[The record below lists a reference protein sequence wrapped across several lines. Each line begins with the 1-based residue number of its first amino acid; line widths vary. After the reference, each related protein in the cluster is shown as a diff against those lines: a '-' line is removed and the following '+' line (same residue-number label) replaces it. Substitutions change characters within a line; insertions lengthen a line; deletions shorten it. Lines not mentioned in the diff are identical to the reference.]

1 MGNSVLGPVGM
12 RNWGEEMRTEV
23 CIVSEYEI
31 SREGLKNI
39 LKAEGFEVVGAFSD
53 VAEAINGDL
62 PDEVFIIL
70 DGFPVADQPSLV
82 KELLTHFES
91 SLVAV
96 LSERFE
102 LNPMMECFHHGARGY
117 IVRSMKALPMTTSLR
132 LTAMGE
138 RVLPSDLVDVLDQRP
153 ALAAPQQAAE
163 AMSSD
168 TAGPSSIDMAE
179 TPLSPRERDV
189 LRCLMAGYSNKLIA
203 RRLVVCEATVKVH
216 VKAILR
222 KLNVNNR
229 TQAAIW
235 ASSRGISDHQPAA

>member
-1 MGNSVLGPVGM
+1 
-12 RNWGEEMRTEV
+12 MRTDV

-39 LKAEGFEVVGAFSD
+39 LKSEGFKIVDLFATVT
-53 VAEAINGDL
+53 EAVESSL
-62 PDEVFIIL
+62 PQDIFIVL
-70 DGFPVADQPSLV
+70 DGFPVSDQAGLVKDILARFQTSLV
-82 KELLTHFES
+82 T
-91 SLVAV
+91 V
-96 LSERFE
+96 LSERFDV
-102 LNPMMECFHHGARGY
+102 NAMISCFQNGAKGY

-132 LTAMGE
+132 LAAMGE
-138 RVLPSDLVDVLDQRP
+138 RVFPSDLVDLFNRQPLGDLQTAEPTRI
-153 ALAAPQQAAE
+153 AFSGAE
-163 AMSSD
+163 AVKSGGEMPAAMD
-168 TAGPSSIDMAE
+168 Q

-235 ASSRGISDHQPAA
+235 ASSRGISDARLAP

>member
-1 MGNSVLGPVGM
+1 
-12 RNWGEEMRTEV
+12 MRTDV

-31 SREGLKNI
+31 AREGLKNI
-39 LKAEGFEVVGAFSD
+39 LKSEGFKIVDLFAT
-53 VAEAINGDL
+53 VAEAVESSL
-62 PDEVFIIL
+62 PQDVFIVL
-70 DGFPVADQPSLV
+70 DGFPVSEQARLV
-82 KELLTHFES
+82 KEILDQFQT
-91 SLVAV
+91 SLVTV
-96 LSERFE
+96 LSERFDV
-102 LNPMMECFHHGARGY
+102 NAMIACFQNGAKGY

-132 LTAMGE
+132 LAAMGE
-138 RVLPSDLVDVLDQRP
+138 RVIPSELVDLFSRQP
-153 ALAAPQQAAE
+153 LSELQGAK
-163 AMSSD
+163 
-168 TAGPSSIDMAE
+168 PSGNVFPGSEIIKSGSDMAAASMDQ

-235 ASSRGISDHQPAA
+235 ASSRGISEAHLAP

>member
-1 MGNSVLGPVGM
+1 
-12 RNWGEEMRTEV
+12 MRTDV

-39 LKAEGFEVVGAFSD
+39 LKSQGFNVIDLFAS
-53 VAEAINGDL
+53 VAEATDSKM
-62 PDEVFIIL
+62 PSDVFIVL
-70 DGFPVADQPSLV
+70 DGFPVADQPILV
-82 KELLTHFES
+82 KELVQHFES

-102 LNPMMECFHHGARGY
+102 LNSMMECFHNGAQGY
-117 IVRSMKALPMTTSLR
+117 IVRSMKALPLTTSLR
-132 LTAMGE
+132 LAAMGE
-138 RVLPSDLVDVLDQRP
+138 RVIPSDLVDLLDQRP
-153 ALAAPQQAAE
+153 TLPVQH
-163 AMSSD
+163 SSERIN
-168 TAGPSSIDMAE
+168 GEIDRVH
-179 TPLSPRERDV
+179 LSPREHDV
-189 LRCLMAGYSNKLIA
+189 LCCLMAGYSNKLIA

-235 ASSRGISDHQPAA
+235 ANSRGIPEIQMSA